1 MKFTTYLNDKIA
13 TQLERKGTYLV
24 DSEFRG
30 VMYVIKDGTIAIMG
44 GKNGNL
50 SVGIDE
56 ASDFIKELTEILEL
70 AKDRRCMKIKG
81 A

>member
-1 MKFTTYLNDKIA
+1 
-13 TQLERKGTYLV
+13 V
-24 DSEFRG
+24 
-30 VMYVIKDGTIAIMG
+30 
-44 GKNGNL
+44 